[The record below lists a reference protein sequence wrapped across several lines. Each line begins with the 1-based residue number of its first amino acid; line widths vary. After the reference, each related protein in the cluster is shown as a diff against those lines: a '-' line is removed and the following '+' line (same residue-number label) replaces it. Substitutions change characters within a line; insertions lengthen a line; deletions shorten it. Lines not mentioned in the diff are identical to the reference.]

1 MTAVATRSPVKDH
14 IMRIIRAADCKVMP
28 WKNGGGTTTEIAV
41 APESASLGDFDWRI
55 SMAHVGADGPFS
67 SFPGIDRTLSVLTGN
82 GIRLAFGDGETVA
95 LDRATAPFFFA
106 ADRAVDGVLVDG
118 PIDDLNVMSRR
129 GRWRHR
135 VERLSGEGSLPA
147 SEGLLVLVARKADWL
162 VNGVSLGAGDSAI
175 LDAPGHGELRV
186 SGSEAELYA
195 VWLAA
200 S

>member
-1 MTAVATRSPVKDH
+1 
-14 IMRIIRAADCKVMP
+14 MRIIRAADCKVMP

-41 APESASLGDFDWRI
+41 APEGASLGDFDWRI
-55 SMAHVGADGPFS
+55 SMARVGQDGPFS
-67 SFPGIDRTLSVLTGN
+67 SFPGIDRTLSVLTGK
-82 GIRLAFGDGETVA
+82 GIRLAFGDGETVS

-106 ADRAVDGVLVDG
+106 ADRAVGGVLVDG
-118 PIDDLNVMSRR
+118 AIDDLNVMSQR

-175 LDAPGHGELRV
+175 LDAPAHVELRV

-195 VWLAA
+195 VWLTA